1 MESLDEKPGDWT
13 SVARAVGR
21 ALNVLFDEVRGLLVG
36 EDPVPADFGFFGVIP
51 SFSFNAG
58 ERIEANDENI
68 FKRKLISSGQFSA
81 QLSLW
86 SSVSKYQSIFF

>member
-68 FKRKLISSGQFSA
+68 FKLISSASGQFSA